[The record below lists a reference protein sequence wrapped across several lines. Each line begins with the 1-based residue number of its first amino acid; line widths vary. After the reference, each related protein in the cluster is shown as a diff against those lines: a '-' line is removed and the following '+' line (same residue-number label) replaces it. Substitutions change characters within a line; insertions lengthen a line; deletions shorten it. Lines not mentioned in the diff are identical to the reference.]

1 MLRGDNKENTLT
13 AARSGLSV
21 FFAEFLSLLFP
32 VIPCL
37 RVRFGGAGGGCR
49 PPRDIWDHARF
60 LLLVPPSCAW
70 SQLSPEVP
78 EIRDFSPLGHNLSLS
93 LCRESCWALRR

>member
-60 LLLVPPSCAW
+60 LLLVPLVHGPS
-70 SQLSPEVP
+70 S
-78 EIRDFSPLGHNLSLS
+78 
-93 LCRESCWALRR
+93 ALRCLKSGISPPWGTI